1 MTSLPLQEASK
12 NLPDLVRR
20 VSQEKER
27 LLVQG
32 EGEQIVA
39 IIPVEDLELVEAI
52 EDQIDVEEARAALR
66 EAEEKGTIPLDGFLK
81 ELGL

>member
-1 MTSLPLQEASK
+1 MTSLPLQEASN

-27 LLVQG
+27 LLVKG

-52 EDQIDVEEARAALR
+52 EDRIDIEEARAALR
-66 EAEEKGTIPLDGFLK
+66 EAEEKGTIPLDDFLK

>member
-27 LLVQG
+27 LLVKG
-32 EGEQIVA
+32 EGEQVVA
-39 IIPVEDLELVEAI
+39 MIPLEDLELVEAI
-52 EDQIDVEEARAALR
+52 EDRIDIQEARAALR
-66 EAEEKGTIPLDGFLK
+66 EAEEKGTIPLDDFLK